1 MKKLS
6 TSVRAVISQF
16 IAVFFKPS
24 PAHPGN
30 LKPVP
35 GSCKYCNRDELL
47 IRRGKKINMVLVL
60 WFLKMRARVREIFFL
75 FRAFYQLANVDLVLK
90 GRVGEKF
97 ETQFN
102 YFIATS
108 Y

>member
-1 MKKLS
+1 MPN
-6 TSVRAVISQF
+6 TSFLIFQ
-16 IAVFFKPS
+16 
-24 PAHPGN
+24 AHIVYGAQET
-30 LKPVP
+30 
-35 GSCKYCNRDELL
+35 GKYTWIPTAPNETNVLV
-47 IRRGKKINMVLVL
+47 RRGKKINMVLVL

-75 FRAFYQLANVDLVLK
+75 LRIFYYLTNINLVLK